1 MVLENKSR
9 IYEHRDTSLVGR
21 GNEAGKAAPWWA
33 RAMSERPTERQRG
46 LLGLDLQLG
55 ISKAESG
62 SRFEKN
68 SPPEVLTVVT
78 GSIRH
83 RSRRSWSCST
93 EI

>member
-1 MVLENKSR
+1 MMSLKSSVKLLTPVVHKVKLPQHVVYVLVAVNV
-9 IYEHRDTSLVGR
+9 LV
-21 GNEAGKAAPWWA
+21 
-33 RAMSERPTERQRG
+33 
-46 LLGLDLQLG
+46 LGLDLQLG

>member
-1 MVLENKSR
+1 MTSRVKLKYIPGAFVLSAMDESHPQSFSKS
-9 IYEHRDTSLVGR
+9 
-21 GNEAGKAAPWWA
+21 
-33 RAMSERPTERQRG
+33 AMQNIKESY
-46 LLGLDLQLG
+46 LKLGLDLQLG

-83 RSRRSWSCST
+83 RS
-93 EI
+93 

>member
-1 MVLENKSR
+1 MLADVKLNLS
-9 IYEHRDTSLVGR
+9 ILAFV
-21 GNEAGKAAPWWA
+21 P
-33 RAMSERPTERQRG
+33 